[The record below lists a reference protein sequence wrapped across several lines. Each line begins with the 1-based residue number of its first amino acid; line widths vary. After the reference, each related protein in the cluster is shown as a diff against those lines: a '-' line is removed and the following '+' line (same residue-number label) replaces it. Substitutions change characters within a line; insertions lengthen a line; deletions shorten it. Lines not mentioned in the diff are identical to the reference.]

1 MGNDNELVPKGV
13 RETEKYLAARAAA
26 ELVEDG
32 MIVGLGTGT
41 TVAYLL
47 PALASR
53 KLSIRCVATSP
64 RTQEVARSMGLH
76 VERFTVDRLD
86 LDIDGADQ
94 ISPEGWLVK
103 GGGGA
108 HTREK
113 LVAIAAD
120 RFVVIADSTK
130 MVPALHAPVPLELIA
145 FGLESTLAR
154 LGTARRRE
162 VPPIPNGGIIADFF
176 GEVGN
181 PATLAVVLEATPGV
195 MSHGLFPP
203 EMVSTI
209 FVGRGDSA
217 KRTDYPHRRASYS
230 EPPVTAP
237 EGPAGT

>member
-1 MGNDNELVPKGV
+1 MGNDDELVPKGV
-13 RETEKYLAARAAA
+13 RETEKDLAARAAA

-53 KLSIRCVATSP
+53 KLSVRCVATSP
-64 RTQEVARSMGLH
+64 RTQEVASSLGLH
-76 VERFTVDRLD
+76 VEPFIMDRLD
-86 LDIDGADQ
+86 LAIDGADQ

-113 LVAIAAD
+113 LVAIAAE
-120 RFVVIADSTK
+120 RFVVIVDSTK
-130 MVPALHAPVPLELIA
+130 VVPALHAPVPLELIA
-145 FGLESTLAR
+145 FGIESTLAR

-162 VPPIPNGGIIADFF
+162 APPTPNGGIIVDFF
-176 GEVGN
+176 GEVGD
-181 PATLAVVLEATPGV
+181 PAALAVMLQATPGV
-195 MSHGLFPP
+195 VSHGLFPP

-209 FVGRGDSA
+209 FVGSGGSVQ
-217 KRTDYPHRRASYS
+217 RTDYPHQMS
-230 EPPVTAP
+230 
-237 EGPAGT
+237 

>member
-1 MGNDNELVPKGV
+1 MSSNNEPFPSAS
-13 RETEKYLAARAAA
+13 REAEKNLAAQAAA
-26 ELVEDG
+26 QLVQDG
-32 MIVGLGTGT
+32 MVVGLGTGT

-47 PALASR
+47 PALAAR
-53 KLSIRCVATSP
+53 KLSVRCVATSP
-64 RTQEVARSMGLH
+64 RTQEVARGLGLH

-86 LDIDGADQ
+86 IAIDGADQ

-113 LVAIAAD
+113 LVAITAE

-130 MVPALHAPVPLELIA
+130 TVPALHSPVPLELIA

-154 LGTARRRE
+154 LRTARRRDA
-162 VPPIPNGGIIADFF
+162 PPSPNGGVIADFF

-181 PATLAVVLEATPGV
+181 PAALAVMLQATPGV
-195 MSHGLFPP
+195 VSHGLFPP

-209 FVGRGDSA
+209 LVGRGGSVQ
-217 KRTDYPHRRASYS
+217 RTDYPHQTS
-230 EPPVTAP
+230 
-237 EGPAGT
+237 

>member
-1 MGNDNELVPKGV
+1 MSSNGELVPSGV
-13 RETEKYLAARAAA
+13 REVEKDMAARAAA

-32 MIVGLGTGT
+32 MVVGLGTGT

-53 KLSIRCVATSP
+53 KLSVRCVATSP
-64 RTQEVARSMGLH
+64 RTEEVAKSLGLH

-86 LDIDGADQ
+86 LAIDGADQ

-130 MVPALHAPVPLELIA
+130 MVGVVHAPVPLELIA
-145 FGLESTLAR
+145 FGLGSTMAR
-154 LGTARRRE
+154 LGTVRRRD
-162 VPPIPNGGIIADFF
+162 VPLSPNGGIIADFS
-176 GEVGN
+176 GEVGD
-181 PATLAVVLEATPGV
+181 PATLAVMLQATPGV
-195 MSHGLFPP
+195 VSHGLFPP

-209 FVGRGDSA
+209 FVGRGGSVQ
-217 KRTDYPHRRASYS
+217 RTDYPHQAS
-230 EPPVTAP
+230 
-237 EGPAGT
+237 

>member
-1 MGNDNELVPKGV
+1 MSSNNAPASAGDHEA
-13 RETEKYLAARAAA
+13 EKEIAARAAA
-26 ELVEDG
+26 ELVEEG
-32 MIVGLGTGT
+32 MVVGLGTGT

-47 PALASR
+47 PAVASR

-64 RTQEVARSMGLH
+64 RTQYVARSLGLH
-76 VERFTVDRLD
+76 VERFSVDRLD
-86 LDIDGADQ
+86 LAIDGADQ

-130 MVPALHAPVPLELIA
+130 TVPALHAPVPLELVA

-154 LGTARRRE
+154 LRTVRRRE
-162 VPPIPNGGIIADFF
+162 VRLSPNGGVIADFF

-181 PATLAVVLEATPGV
+181 PATLATMLEATPGV
-195 MSHGLFPP
+195 VSHGLFPP

-209 FVGRGDSA
+209 FVGRGGSVQ
-217 KRTDYPHRRASYS
+217 RTDFPHQTS
-230 EPPVTAP
+230 
-237 EGPAGT
+237 

>member
-1 MGNDNELVPKGV
+1 MGNDNELVPKGA
-13 RETEKYLAARAAA
+13 RETEKCLAAQAAA
-26 ELVEDG
+26 EVVEDG
-32 MIVGLGTGT
+32 MVVGLGTGT

-53 KLSIRCVATSP
+53 KLSLRCVATSP
-64 RTQEVARSMGLH
+64 RTEEVARSLGLH
-76 VERFTVDRLD
+76 VEPFTMDRVDLA
-86 LDIDGADQ
+86 IDGADQ

-113 LVAIAAD
+113 LVAIAAE

-145 FGLESTLAR
+145 FGLGSTLAR
-154 LGTARRRE
+154 LGTVRRRE
-162 VPPIPNGGIIADFF
+162 VPLSPNGGIIADFF

-181 PATLAVVLEATPGV
+181 PATLAVMLEATLGV
-195 MSHGLFPP
+195 MSHGLFRP

-209 FVGRGDSA
+209 FVGRGGA
-217 KRTDYPHRRASYS
+217 VQRTDYPHQTS
-230 EPPVTAP
+230 
-237 EGPAGT
+237 

>member
-1 MGNDNELVPKGV
+1 M
-13 RETEKYLAARAAA
+13 RETEKCLAARAAA

-53 KLSIRCVATSP
+53 KLSVRCVATSP
-64 RTQEVARSMGLH
+64 RTQEVAKSLGLH
-76 VERFTVDRLD
+76 VEPFIMDRLD
-86 LDIDGADQ
+86 LAIDGADQ

-113 LVAIAAD
+113 LVAIAAE

-130 MVPALHAPVPLELIA
+130 VVPALHVPVPLELIA

-162 VPPIPNGGIIADFF
+162 FPPSPNGGIIADFF
-176 GEVGN
+176 GEVGD
-181 PATLAVVLEATPGV
+181 PATLAVMLEATAGV
-195 MSHGLFPP
+195 VSHGLFRP

-209 FVGRGDSA
+209 FVGSGGSVQ
-217 KRTDYPHRRASYS
+217 RTDYPHQTS
-230 EPPVTAP
+230 
-237 EGPAGT
+237 